1 MSPQLSIIIV
11 NYHSEAFLQ
20 DCLQSV
26 FDHTSGIDYEVVVVD
41 NSAATGR
48 CATLLHRFNNVQYI
62 AMSGN
67 EGFARAN
74 NAGIKASNAEVLL
87 LLNSD
92 TIVKGNAIGECCV
105 RLSQSIQHVAAGVQL
120 VFPDGSQQISGSN
133 NMPGGLN
140 YLMTIPYVGYLLR
153 MLAKGVGV
161 QKPGVENVQAR
172 LVDVDWINGA
182 FLMVKRYAIE
192 QEGMLDED
200 FFLYHEESEWCGRLQ
215 RAGQLCVYGDL
226 EVVHLEGGSA
236 NAAFQSQTK
245 AYSHLSDKKGFQLM
259 VSMLLRMRKQFGAGW
274 YLFHLLAHTLCLP
287 IVFFFALLASF
298 LNKGKALTDAFGYA
312 GNVLKCWVLL
322 PNMFFNKPYFYKVL

>member
-11 NYHSEAFLQ
+11 NYHSEALLQ

-26 FDHTSGIDYEVVVVD
+26 FANTSGIDYEVVVVD
-41 NSAATGR
+41 NSADSGK
-48 CATLLHRFNNVQYI
+48 CATLLQHFNNVQYI
-62 AMSGN
+62 AMPGN

-74 NAGIKASNAEVLL
+74 NAGIKASNGEVLL

-120 VFPDGSQQISGSN
+120 IFPDGSKQISGSN

-140 YLMTIPYVGYLLR
+140 YLMTIPYVGGMLR
-153 MLAKGVGV
+153 LLAKTAGV
-161 QKPGVENVQAR
+161 QKPGIENAKATQ
-172 LVDVDWINGA
+172 VDVDWINGA

-192 QEGMLDED
+192 KEGMLDKD
-200 FFLYHEESEWCGRLQ
+200 FFLYHEESEWCSRLQ
-215 RAGQLCVYGDL
+215 RSGKLCVYGDL

-236 NAAFQSQTK
+236 NAAFQSKTK
-245 AYSHLSDKKGFQLM
+245 AYSNLSDQKGFQLM

-287 IVFFFALLASF
+287 LVFLFALLASP
-298 LNKGKALTDAFGYA
+298 LTNGKSIPDATGYI